1 MHRQALAICMML
13 LIAAL
18 PACTPT
24 DPLLQPLD
32 NGVSCG
38 ADQLQYLV
46 GRPYQSLGKL
56 TLRADTRVLWPREM
70 MSMDYRMER
79 LNIYVD
85 RNGLI
90 SRVHCA

>member
-1 MHRQALAICMML
+1 MHRQALAICML
-13 LIAAL
+13 LLMTAL
-18 PACTPT
+18 AACTPT
-24 DPLLQPLD
+24 PPPLQPLD
-32 NGVSCG
+32 NGASCG
-38 ADQLQYLV
+38 ADQLQYLL

-56 TLRADTRVLWPREM
+56 TLRADTRILWPREM
-70 MSMDYRMER
+70 VTMDYRMER